1 MLSGNYLTTV
11 YYIYLLNKALVL
23 KTVKRLSKA
32 VSLLLG
38 SDNIANVDDSAV
50 ELADVVVFSA
60 NMLRTTVNTVE
71 SINNINRRL
80 IVLVNSNRKHRSPST
95 KSIQL
100 INKPAYSNCL
110 LYSKSKLNVLSFCY
124 RASNK

>member
-1 MLSGNYLTTV
+1 MLSGNYLTIV

-38 SDNIANVDDSAV
+38 SNNIANVNDSAV
-50 ELADVVVFSA
+50 KLADVVVFST
-60 NMLRTTVNTVE
+60 NILRTTVNAVK
-71 SINNINRRL
+71 SIDNINRRL

-95 KSIQL
+95 ESI
-100 INKPAYSNCL
+100 
-110 LYSKSKLNVLSFCY
+110 
-124 RASNK
+124 

>member
-38 SDNIANVDDSAV
+38 SNNIANVNDSAV
-50 ELADVVVFSA
+50 KLADVVVFST
-60 NMLRTTVNTVE
+60 NVLRTTVNTVK
-71 SINNINRRL
+71 SIDNINRRL
-80 IVLVNSNRKHRSPST
+80 IVLVNSNRKHYSPST
-95 KSIQL
+95 KSI
-100 INKPAYSNCL
+100 
-110 LYSKSKLNVLSFCY
+110 
-124 RASNK
+124 